1 MKFVKT
7 VNKKIRRQG
16 SGDRG
21 QRAKTESCPL
31 SPIPDSPYSVSCFP
45 TMSGFTL
52 IEILVVSA
60 IITVLASL
68 GLLMSF
74 DVYRGFSFHSEVS
87 TVASL
92 LMRARSRS
100 LANINQIPHGLHF
113 ESVCA
118 AVSCCTPVRTGWPCN
133 DCDCGVFFV
142 TCTVAAQLAW
152 VCREN
157 WPRSVRSS

>member
-1 MKFVKT
+1 MNIHHSSFILH
-7 VNKKIRRQG
+7 N
-16 SGDRG
+16 
-21 QRAKTESCPL
+21 
-31 SPIPDSPYSVSCFP
+31 SPR
-45 TMSGFTL
+45 SGFTL

-113 ESVCA
+113 DSAGYNLFEGAIFDPDNPANEFIASGPGVEIVSSAEDIVFEQLSGGSSEEEIVIREKESERFL
-118 AVSCCTPVRTGWPCN
+118 TININEEGRI
-133 DCDCGVFFV
+133 
-142 TCTVAAQLAW
+142 
-152 VCREN
+152 N
-157 WPRSVRSS
+157 W